1 VVNQAAL
8 HSLLKT
14 LRDLGAPVIYVN
26 RIEANETHLNYLKKE
41 KN

>member
-14 LRDLGAPVIYVN
+14 LRDLGAPVIYVD